1 MEIKSRNP
9 NYKQYVIDKRSN
21 NKFAT
26 HIGFDITKIE
36 EGKVEAETTFE
47 NFMQQQDGFVHGGI
61 TSAFADMACGFA
73 SYSIVEPGQRVMT
86 VEIKISYFNKGE
98 GDKIIARGCVLKA
111 GKRFHFCEAEIFSV
125 HNDVYTLMAKAS
137 STMAVIALKD

>member
-9 NYKQYVIDKRSN
+9 NYKQYVLDKRSR

-26 HIGFDITKIE
+26 HIGFNIKQIE
-36 EGKVEAETTFE
+36 EGKIEAETAFE

-73 SYSIVEPGQRVMT
+73 SYSLVEPGQRVMT

-98 GDKIIARGCVLKA
+98 GDKIIARGHVLKA

-125 HNDVYTLMAKAS
+125 SQESYTLIAKAS
-137 STMAVIALKD
+137 STMAVIELKD

>member
-26 HIGFDITKIE
+26 HIGFNITKIE
-36 EGKVEAETTFE
+36 EGKIEAETTFE

-73 SYSIVEPGQRVMT
+73 SYSVVEPGQRVMT

-98 GDKIIARGCVLKA
+98 GDKIIARGSVLKA

-125 HNDVYTLMAKAS
+125 YNDVYTLMAKAS
-137 STMAVIALKD
+137 STMAVIAIKD